1 MSMPSRPTRRPTG
14 PTRRD
19 PSQLPI
25 SSCPHLPSAG
35 VGGDAWRY
43 SRFAQ
48 CHRPLCKK
56 KSGVWSIE
64 CYGRIS
70 LLSLCNHFNIMQLWL
85 RCSTITQTVVEPIP
99 NAPHPPLWRSLSC
112 PYCLPAGEHLL
123 LPPLEGDDE
132 VMNELKAYLSR
143 M

>member
-1 MSMPSRPTRRPTG
+1 
-14 PTRRD
+14 
-19 PSQLPI
+19 
-25 SSCPHLPSAG
+25 
-35 VGGDAWRY
+35 
-43 SRFAQ
+43 
-48 CHRPLCKK
+48 
-56 KSGVWSIE
+56 
-64 CYGRIS
+64 
-70 LLSLCNHFNIMQLWL
+70 MQLWL

-143 M
+143 IIMKMRMTRNQINDTFLFQNRVKVKVVGEVSEK